1 METLD
6 LRSLACPE
14 PVIRTKQA
22 IEAHPNSVLAVL
34 VTSATTVTNVTRM
47 ARAMGADVRQEEAAG
62 GEFRLTLTT
71 SSGQAAPS
79 VAPQPE
85 PCGVPAPGGRS
96 TVFLNNNVMG
106 IGDDQL
112 GRILMKAFL
121 KTLKSA
127 EPLPAEIICVN
138 NGVHLT
144 AEGSEELPVL
154 QELAAKGVEIVSC
167 GTCLDFFKKLD
178 KVKVG
183 VVGNMF
189 DIVGR
194 LNKAVRIIAP

>member
-1 METLD
+1 M
-6 LRSLACPE
+6 
-14 PVIRTKQA
+14 
-22 IEAHPNSVLAVL
+22 
-34 VTSATTVTNVTRM
+34 
-47 ARAMGADVRQEEAAG
+47 
-62 GEFRLTLTT
+62 
-71 SSGQAAPS
+71 
-79 VAPQPE
+79 
-85 PCGVPAPGGRS
+85 PAPGGRA

-183 VVGNMF
+183 IVGNMF

-194 LNKAVRIIAP
+194 LNKAAKIIAP